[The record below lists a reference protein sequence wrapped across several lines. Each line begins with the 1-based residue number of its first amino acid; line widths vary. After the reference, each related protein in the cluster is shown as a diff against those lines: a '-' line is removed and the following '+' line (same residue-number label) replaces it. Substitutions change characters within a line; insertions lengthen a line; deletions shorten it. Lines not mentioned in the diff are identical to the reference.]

1 MTRSEAIAAYIQ
13 ARMQEEEALHG
24 RGWQAKVAKATG
36 VSSAHISN
44 ALNRGSIGNEFA
56 HSMADFWHM
65 PYAKLEQLA
74 LEKAGLAAPSTT
86 VEKEPGAGQWRLRD
100 LPGWAEAEA
109 IAMTIFRLPPIAW
122 DWAGQMVTRKV
133 PADLSPEV
141 VYKMADAWYT
151 AMSDEER
158 IEAHVEESRRSNQVS
173 KSIREELRARGLDPQ
188 RDEVEWNLEF
198 LKLKRK
204 HKGKEVDEAALDA
217 LRIPPPGPVKLPRRL
232 AKKGSRS

>member
-1 MTRSEAIAAYIQ
+1 
-13 ARMQEEEALHG
+13 MQEEEALHG

-56 HSMADFWHM
+56 HSMAEFWHM
-65 PYAKLEQLA
+65 EYAELEQLA
-74 LEKAGLAAPSTT
+74 LEKAGLASPRTM

-109 IAMTIFRLPPIAW
+109 MAREIFRLPPIAW
-122 DWAGQMVTRKV
+122 LWAGQMLTRKV

-158 IEAHVEESRRSNQVS
+158 IEAHREASRRSNQVS
-173 KSIREELRARGLDPQ
+173 KTIREELLERGLDPE
-188 RDEVEWNLEF
+188 RDEVEWNIEF

-204 HKGKEVDEAALDA
+204 NQSKEVDDKALDA
-217 LRIPPPGPVKLPRRL
+217 LLTPPPGPVKVPRRRS
-232 AKKGSRS
+232 KKASRE